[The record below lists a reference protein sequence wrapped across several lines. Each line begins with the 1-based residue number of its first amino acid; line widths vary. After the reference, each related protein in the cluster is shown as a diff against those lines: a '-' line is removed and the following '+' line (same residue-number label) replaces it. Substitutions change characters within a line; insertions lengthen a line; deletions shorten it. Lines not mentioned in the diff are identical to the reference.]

1 MNGLPDEI
9 ILFICVKNI
18 PLKSVNS
25 YFEIMFKKTIL
36 FSLLILFISC
46 KKNVE
51 KIHPIVQDITESVYA
66 SGTIK
71 SKNQYQVFSKVNGI
85 IEIIYVDEGDIVKK
99 GAPILSLLN
108 ESSKLNKENAALAAE
123 FNAYTNNQNKLQ
135 ELKINTDLAKSKLA
149 NDSLLFQRQ
158 KELWSKQIGSKVEL
172 EQRELMFENSKSAY
186 EAALL
191 RYDELNRQLTFASSQ
206 SKKNLLIS
214 QSLDNDY
221 IIRSEIDGR
230 VYSLSKSKGEMAGVQ
245 APLAVIGD
253 TDSFILEM
261 QVDEYDILK
270 VKPGQK
276 ALITM
281 DSYKG
286 KVFEATIQKIDPMM
300 NERSKSFLVEAVF
313 IDRPETLY
321 PSITF
326 EANIVL
332 QSKKDAL
339 TIPKNY
345 LLGDSMV
352 VKSNGDKVAIKTGLR
367 DYQKIEILSGL
378 SKEDELIKPTQ

>member
-1 MNGLPDEI
+1 
-9 ILFICVKNI
+9 
-18 PLKSVNS
+18 
-25 YFEIMFKKTIL
+25 MFKKTIL
-36 FSLLILFISC
+36 FTLLILIVSC

-85 IEIIYVDEGDIVKK
+85 IDNVYVDEGDIVKK
-99 GAPILSLLN
+99 GSPILSLVN

-123 FNAYTNNQNKLQ
+123 FNAYNNNLNKIR
-135 ELKINTDLAKSKLA
+135 ELKINADLAKSKMA

-172 EQRELMFENSKSAY
+172 EQRELLYENSKTAY
-186 EAALL
+186 EAAVL
-191 RYDELNRQLTFASSQ
+191 RYDELNRQLAFASSQ

-221 IIRSEIDGR
+221 IIRSDIDGR
-230 VYSLSKSKGEMAGVQ
+230 VYSLSKSKGEMAGIQV
-245 APLAVIGD
+245 PLAVIGD
-253 TDSFILEM
+253 TGSFILEM

-270 VKPGQK
+270 VNPGQK

-286 KVFEATIQKIDPMM
+286 KVFEAIIQKIDPMM

-313 IDRPETLY
+313 LNKPETLY

-339 TIPKNY
+339 TIPRNY
-345 LLGDSMV
+345 LLGDFMV
-352 VKSNGDKVAIKTGLR
+352 VKSNGDKVSIKTGLR
-367 DYQKIEILSGL
+367 DYQKIEVLSGL
-378 SKEDELIKPTQ
+378 SKEDELIKPTE

>member
-1 MNGLPDEI
+1 MIKNTF
-9 ILFICVKNI
+9 LF
-18 PLKSVNS
+18 
-25 YFEIMFKKTIL
+25 F
-36 FSLLILFISC
+36 LLIIICSC
-46 KKNVE
+46 KKNAE
-51 KIHPIVQDITESVYA
+51 KTHPIVQDITESVYA
-66 SGTIK
+66 SGTLK

-85 IEIIYVDEGDIVKK
+85 IENIYVDEGDLVKK
-99 GAPILSLLN
+99 GAPILSLIN

-135 ELKINTDLAKSKLA
+135 ELKINIELAKSKLE

-158 KELWSKQIGSKVEL
+158 AALWSNQIGSKAEL
-172 EQRELMFENSKSAY
+172 EQRELVYENSKTTY

-191 RYDELNRQLTFASSQ
+191 RFDELNRQLTFASSQ

-221 IIRSEIDGR
+221 IIRSDMDGR
-230 VYSLSKSKGEMAGVQ
+230 VYSLSKSKGEMAGIQV
-245 APLAVIGD
+245 PLAVIGD
-253 TDSFILEM
+253 TGSFILEM

-270 VKPGQK
+270 IKPGQK

-313 IDRPETLY
+313 VDRPETLY

-326 EANIVL
+326 EANIIL
-332 QSKKDAL
+332 QSKKNAL
-339 TIPKNY
+339 TIPRNF
-345 LLGDSMV
+345 LLGDSIV
-352 VKSNGDKVAIKTGLR
+352 IKSNGDKISIQTGLR
-367 DYQKIEILSGL
+367 DYQKIEVLSGL
-378 SKEDELIKPTQ
+378 SKEDELIKPME